1 VRVVRSAK
9 DKAWDEMKEKVG
21 KIANALKINDWTIVE
36 GEFDELSKR
45 IEAKKV
51 NIEDSQLCLFRV
63 SVSGDWPTNTTHL
76 QQHPDRRCWRWAG
89 RARRA
94 ST

>member
-1 VRVVRSAK
+1 MLVVTNREKKTESEDERVRVVRSAK

-51 NIEDSQLCLFRV
+51 R
-63 SVSGDWPTNTTHL
+63 W
-76 QQHPDRRCWRWAG
+76 CWCR
-89 RARRA
+89 
-94 ST
+94 

>member
-1 VRVVRSAK
+1 MRVVRSAK

-21 KIANALKINDWTIVE
+21 KITNALKINDWTIVE

-51 NIEDSQLCLFRV
+51 PWVLGAVDAFHSIQS
-63 SVSGDWPTNTTHL
+63 
-76 QQHPDRRCWRWAG
+76 
-89 RARRA
+89 
-94 ST
+94 